1 MPAPES
7 NQYALDN
14 DGGAPPEANQNAM
27 SHGMYADPDNLLEY
41 FADNDPEALE
51 WIRAKH
57 ASYLQEA
64 PFDGGT
70 AKAEQLLQVC
80 VREWSIWQASGIQIR
95 EGVIKTR
102 NVKNGEGEWIEVT
115 DEHPVNGAL
124 SRLERDVT
132 KRLKELGVL
141 DSPPKQMA
149 DAVGSLENEHYV
161 IDMDDGGDD
170 E

>member
-1 MPAPES
+1 MPAPEH
-7 NQYALDN
+7 NEFALNN
-14 DGGAPPEANQNAM
+14 DGGAPPDNQNATE
-27 SHGMYADPDNLLEY
+27 HGMYADPDNLLAYLEEHEP
-41 FADNDPEALE
+41 DALE
-51 WIRAKH
+51 WITAKH
-57 ASYLQEA
+57 ASYLDEA
-64 PFDGGT
+64 PFEADT

-80 VREWSIWQASGIQIR
+80 VREWSIWQASGLQVR

-102 NVKNGEGEWIEVT
+102 NVKNGQGEWIEVE

-141 DSPPKQMA
+141 DSPSKQMA
-149 DAVGSLENEHYV
+149 DAVGALESDDYEIV
-161 IDMDDGGDD
+161 MDDD